1 VLGHHHRT
9 TDSLRR
15 HTMAVQNTDELAEH
29 LGHEVALAQYA
40 DGSIVIE
47 CEECFEVL
55 LEPFI

>member
-1 VLGHHHRT
+1 
-9 TDSLRR
+9 
-15 HTMAVQNTDELAEH
+15 MAVQNTDELAEH